1 MKEIVKIENVSFNYH
16 NRAVFKDFNLSIQ
29 EGDFLCVLGEPA
41 SMAEAIAFVF
51 DPPGS
56 GKSTLL
62 GLILGLLKPSLGS
75 IKIFNEILSNNAFL
89 RQKIGYI
96 AQGNSL
102 FPHLNAM
109 QNMTFCLNLQ
119 GMDKQAA
126 QKEAKALAL
135 KMGLNESLMDKF
147 PNELSGG
154 QAQRVGII
162 RGIIHKPELI
172 LLDEPFSALD
182 SFNRKNLQ
190 DLIKEIH
197 QNSHAT
203 FIMVT
208 HDESEAQKLATK
220 TLEIKALK

>member
-1 MKEIVKIENVSFNYH
+1 MKEIVKIENVSFNYR

-29 EGDFLCVLGEPA
+29 EGDFLCVLGE
-41 SMAEAIAFVF
+41 S
-51 DPPGS
+51 GS

-62 GLILGLLKPSLGS
+62 GLILGLLKPNLGS
-75 IKIFNEILSNNAFL
+75 VKIFNKTLSNNAFL

-102 FPHLNAM
+102 FSHLNAM

-119 GMDKQAA
+119 GMDKQAS

-135 KMGLNESLMDKF
+135 KMGLEENLMDKF

-162 RGIIHKPELI
+162 RGIIHRPELI

-208 HDESEAQKLATK
+208 HDESEVQKLATK

>member
-29 EGDFLCVLGEPA
+29 EGDFLCVLGE
-41 SMAEAIAFVF
+41 S
-51 DPPGS
+51 GS

-62 GLILGLLKPSLGS
+62 GLILGLLKPNLGS
-75 IKIFNEILSNNAFL
+75 VKIFNETLSNNAFL

-102 FPHLNAM
+102 FSHLNAL

-119 GMDKQAA
+119 GINKQAA

-135 KMGLNESLMDKF
+135 KMGLDESLMDKF

-162 RGIIHKPELI
+162 RGDYPQARTH
-172 LLDEPFSALD
+172 
-182 SFNRKNLQ
+182 
-190 DLIKEIH
+190 
-197 QNSHAT
+197 
-203 FIMVT
+203 FIRR
-208 HDESEAQKLATK
+208 AF
-220 TLEIKALK
+220 

>member
-29 EGDFLCVLGEPA
+29 EGDFLCVLGE
-41 SMAEAIAFVF
+41 S
-51 DPPGS
+51 GS

-75 IKIFNEILSNNAFL
+75 VKIFNETLSNNAFL

-102 FPHLNAM
+102 FSHLNAM

-119 GMDKQAA
+119 GINKQAA

-135 KMGLNESLMDKF
+135 KMGLDESLMDKF

-208 HDESEAQKLATK
+208 HDESEVQKLATK

>member
-29 EGDFLCVLGEPA
+29 EGDFLCVLGE
-41 SMAEAIAFVF
+41 S
-51 DPPGS
+51 GS

-75 IKIFNEILSNNAFL
+75 VKIFNETLSNNAFL

-102 FPHLNAM
+102 FSHLNAL

-119 GMDKQAA
+119 GINKEAA

-135 KMGLNESLMDKF
+135 KMGLEESLMDKF

-162 RGIIHKPELI
+162 RGIIHRPELI

-182 SFNRKNLQ
+182 SLNRKNLQ

-197 QNSHAT
+197 QNSCAT

-208 HDESEAQKLATK
+208 HDEEEVQKLATK

>member
-1 MKEIVKIENVSFNYH
+1 MKEIVTIENVSFNYH

-29 EGDFLCVLGEPA
+29 EGDFLCVLGE
-41 SMAEAIAFVF
+41 S
-51 DPPGS
+51 GS

-75 IKIFNEILSNNAFL
+75 VKIFNETLSNNAFL

-102 FPHLNAM
+102 FSHLNAL

-135 KMGLNESLMDKF
+135 KMGLEESLMDKF

-162 RGIIHKPELI
+162 RGIIHRPELI

-208 HDESEAQKLATK
+208 HDESEVQRLATK

>member
-1 MKEIVKIENVSFNYH
+1 MKEIVTIENVSFNYH

-29 EGDFLCVLGEPA
+29 EGDFLCVLGE
-41 SMAEAIAFVF
+41 S
-51 DPPGS
+51 GS

-75 IKIFNEILSNNAFL
+75 VKIFNETLSNNAFL

-102 FPHLNAM
+102 FSHLNAM

-119 GMDKQAA
+119 GINKEAA

-135 KMGLNESLMDKF
+135 KMGLDESLMDKF
-147 PNELSGG
+147 PDELSGG

-162 RGIIHKPELI
+162 RGIIHRPELI

-197 QNSHAT
+197 QNSCAT

-208 HDESEAQKLATK
+208 HDEEEVQKLATK

>member
-1 MKEIVKIENVSFNYH
+1 MKEIVTIENVSFNYH

-29 EGDFLCVLGEPA
+29 EGDFLCVLGE
-41 SMAEAIAFVF
+41 S
-51 DPPGS
+51 GS

-62 GLILGLLKPSLGS
+62 GLILGLLKPNLGS
-75 IKIFNEILSNNAFL
+75 VKIFNETLSNNAFL

-102 FPHLNAM
+102 FSHLNAM

-119 GMDKQAA
+119 GMDKEAA

-135 KMGLNESLMDKF
+135 KMGLEESLMDKF

-162 RGIIHKPELI
+162 RGIIHRPELI

-182 SFNRKNLQ
+182 GFNRKNLQ

-197 QNSHAT
+197 QNSCAT

-208 HDESEAQKLATK
+208 HDEEEAQKLSTK

>member
-1 MKEIVKIENVSFNYH
+1 MKEIVTIENVSFNYR

-29 EGDFLCVLGEPA
+29 EGDFLCVLGE
-41 SMAEAIAFVF
+41 S
-51 DPPGS
+51 GS

-75 IKIFNEILSNNAFL
+75 VKIFNETLSNNAFL

-102 FPHLNAM
+102 FSHLNAM

-119 GMDKQAA
+119 GIDKESA

-135 KMGLNESLMDKF
+135 KMGLEESLMDKF

-154 QAQRVGII
+154 
-162 RGIIHKPELI
+162 KPKEWA
-172 LLDEPFSALD
+172 LLGGLST
-182 SFNRKNLQ
+182 S
-190 DLIKEIH
+190 
-197 QNSHAT
+197 QNS
-203 FIMVT
+203 FY
-208 HDESEAQKLATK
+208 
-220 TLEIKALK
+220 

>member
-1 MKEIVKIENVSFNYH
+1 MKEIVTIENVSFNYH
-16 NRAVFKDFNLSIQ
+16 NRAIFKDFNLSIQ
-29 EGDFLCVLGEPA
+29 EGDFLCVLGE
-41 SMAEAIAFVF
+41 S
-51 DPPGS
+51 GS

-75 IKIFNEILSNNAFL
+75 VKIFNETLSNNAFL

-102 FPHLNAM
+102 FSHLNAM

-119 GMDKQAA
+119 GINKQAA

-135 KMGLNESLMDKF
+135 KMGLDESLMDKF

-197 QNSHAT
+197 QNSCAT

-208 HDESEAQKLATK
+208 HDEEEAQKLSTK

>member
-1 MKEIVKIENVSFNYH
+1 MEEIIKIENLSFSYR
-16 NRAVFKDFNLSIQ
+16 NRAIFKDFNLSIQ
-29 EGDFLCVLGEPA
+29 KGDFLCILGE
-41 SMAEAIAFVF
+41 S
-51 DPPGS
+51 GS

-62 GLILGLLKPSLGS
+62 GLILGLLKPNLGK
-75 IKIFNEILSNNAFL
+75 IKIFNETLDSNNAFL

-102 FPHLNAM
+102 FPHLNAL

-119 GMDKQAA
+119 GIDKQAT
-126 QKEAKALAL
+126 QKEAKVLAL
-135 KMGLNESLMDKF
+135 KMGLDESLMDKF

-162 RGIIHKPELI
+162 RGIIHRPELI

-182 SFNRKNLQ
+182 SSNRKNLQ

-197 QNSHAT
+197 HNSHAT

-220 TLEIKALK
+220 TLEIKAFKESCF

>member
-1 MKEIVKIENVSFNYH
+1 MKEIVTIENVSFNYH
-16 NRAVFKDFNLSIQ
+16 NRTIFKDFNLSIQ
-29 EGDFLCVLGEPA
+29 EGDFLCVLGE
-41 SMAEAIAFVF
+41 S
-51 DPPGS
+51 GS

-75 IKIFNEILSNNAFL
+75 VKIFNETLSNNAFL

-102 FPHLNAM
+102 FSHLNAM

-119 GMDKQAA
+119 GINKEAA

-135 KMGLNESLMDKF
+135 KMGLDESLMDKF

-208 HDESEAQKLATK
+208 HDEEEVQKLATK

>member
-1 MKEIVKIENVSFNYH
+1 MKEIVTIENVSFNYH
-16 NRAVFKDFNLSIQ
+16 NRAIFKDFNLSIQ
-29 EGDFLCVLGEPA
+29 EGDFLCVLGE
-41 SMAEAIAFVF
+41 S
-51 DPPGS
+51 GS

-75 IKIFNEILSNNAFL
+75 VKIFNETLSNNAFL

-102 FPHLNAM
+102 FSHLNAM

-119 GMDKQAA
+119 GINKQAA

-135 KMGLNESLMDKF
+135 KMGLDESLMDKF

-162 RGIIHKPELI
+162 RGIIHRPELI

-197 QNSHAT
+197 QNSCAT
-203 FIMVT
+203 LIMVT
-208 HDESEAQKLATK
+208 HDEDEAQKLATK

>member
-1 MKEIVKIENVSFNYH
+1 MKEIVTIENVFFNYH

-29 EGDFLCVLGEPA
+29 EGDFLCVLGE
-41 SMAEAIAFVF
+41 S
-51 DPPGS
+51 GS

-75 IKIFNEILSNNAFL
+75 VKIFNETLSNNAFL

-102 FPHLNAM
+102 FSHLNAM

-119 GMDKQAA
+119 GIDKESA

-135 KMGLNESLMDKF
+135 KMGLEESLMDKF

-162 RGIIHKPELI
+162 RGIIHRPELI

-208 HDESEAQKLATK
+208 HDESEVQKLATK

>member
-1 MKEIVKIENVSFNYH
+1 MKEIIKIENLSFNYH
-16 NRAVFKDFNLSIQ
+16 NRAIFKDFNLSIE
-29 EGDFLCVLGEPA
+29 EGDFLCILGE
-41 SMAEAIAFVF
+41 S
-51 DPPGS
+51 GS

-62 GLILGLLKPSLGS
+62 GLILGLLKPSLGR
-75 IKIFNEILSNNAFL
+75 IKIFNETFDSNNAFL

-102 FPHLNAM
+102 FPHLNAL

-119 GMDKQAA
+119 GIDKQAA

-135 KMGLNESLMDKF
+135 KMGLDESIMDKF
-147 PNELSGG
+147 PNQLSGG

-162 RGIIHKPELI
+162 RGIIHRPELI

-182 SFNRKNLQ
+182 SINRKNLQ

-208 HDESEAQKLATK
+208 HDESEAQRLATK
-220 TLEIKALK
+220 TLEIKALSQE

>member
-16 NRAVFKDFNLSIQ
+16 NRTVFKDFNLSIQ
-29 EGDFLCVLGEPA
+29 EGDFLCVLGE
-41 SMAEAIAFVF
+41 S
-51 DPPGS
+51 GS

-75 IKIFNEILSNNAFL
+75 VKIFNETLSNNAFL

-102 FPHLNAM
+102 FSHLNAM

-119 GMDKQAA
+119 GINKQAA

-135 KMGLNESLMDKF
+135 KMGLDESLMDKF

-197 QNSHAT
+197 QNSCAT

-208 HDESEAQKLATK
+208 HDEEESQKLATK

>member
-29 EGDFLCVLGEPA
+29 EGDFLCVLGE
-41 SMAEAIAFVF
+41 S
-51 DPPGS
+51 GS

-62 GLILGLLKPSLGS
+62 GLILGLLKPSFGS
-75 IKIFNEILSNNAFL
+75 VKIFNETLSNNAFL

-102 FPHLNAM
+102 FSHLNAL

-119 GMDKQAA
+119 GINKQAA

-135 KMGLNESLMDKF
+135 KMGLEESLMDKF

-162 RGIIHKPELI
+162 RGIIHRPELI

-182 SFNRKNLQ
+182 SLNRKNLQ

-197 QNSHAT
+197 QNSCAT

-208 HDESEAQKLATK
+208 HDEGEVQKLATK

>member
-1 MKEIVKIENVSFNYH
+1 MEEIIKIENVSFNYH
-16 NRAVFKDFNLSIQ
+16 NRTIFKDFNLSIQ
-29 EGDFLCVLGEPA
+29 KGDFLCILGE
-41 SMAEAIAFVF
+41 S
-51 DPPGS
+51 GS

-62 GLILGLLKPSLGS
+62 GLILGLLKPNLGR
-75 IKIFNEILSNNAFL
+75 IKIFNETLDSNNAFL

-102 FPHLNAM
+102 FPHLNAL

-119 GMDKQAA
+119 GIDKQAA
-126 QKEAKALAL
+126 QKEAKVLAL
-135 KMGLNESLMDKF
+135 KMGLDENIMDKF

-162 RGIIHKPELI
+162 RGIIHRPELI

-182 SFNRKNLQ
+182 SSNRKNLQ

-208 HDESEAQKLATK
+208 HDEGEAQRLATK
-220 TLEIKALK
+220 TLEIKAFK

>member
-1 MKEIVKIENVSFNYH
+1 MKEVVKIENVSFNYH

-29 EGDFLCVLGEPA
+29 EGDFLCVLGE
-41 SMAEAIAFVF
+41 S
-51 DPPGS
+51 GS

-62 GLILGLLKPSLGS
+62 GLILGLLKPSFGS
-75 IKIFNEILSNNAFL
+75 IKIFNETLSNNAFL

-102 FPHLNAM
+102 FSHLNAL

-119 GMDKQAA
+119 GMDKEAA

-135 KMGLNESLMDKF
+135 KMGLEESLMDKF

-162 RGIIHKPELI
+162 RGIIHRPELI

-208 HDESEAQKLATK
+208 HDESEVQKLATK
-220 TLEIKALK
+220 TLEIKAFK

>member
-1 MKEIVKIENVSFNYH
+1 MKEIVTIENMSFNYH
-16 NRAVFKDFNLSIQ
+16 NRAIFKDFNLSIQ
-29 EGDFLCVLGEPA
+29 EGDFLCVLGE
-41 SMAEAIAFVF
+41 S
-51 DPPGS
+51 GS

-75 IKIFNEILSNNAFL
+75 VKIFNETLSNNAFL

-102 FPHLNAM
+102 FSHLNAM

-119 GMDKQAA
+119 GINKQAA

-135 KMGLNESLMDKF
+135 KMGLDESLMDKF

-162 RGIIHKPELI
+162 RGIIHRPELI

-197 QNSHAT
+197 QNSCAT

-208 HDESEAQKLATK
+208 HDDEETQKLATK
-220 TLEIKALK
+220 TLEIKALKQGQ

>member
-1 MKEIVKIENVSFNYH
+1 MKEIVTIENVSFNYH

-29 EGDFLCVLGEPA
+29 EGDFLCVLGE
-41 SMAEAIAFVF
+41 S
-51 DPPGS
+51 GS

-75 IKIFNEILSNNAFL
+75 VKIFNETLSNNAFL

-102 FPHLNAM
+102 FSHLNAM

-119 GMDKQAA
+119 GMEKEAS

-135 KMGLNESLMDKF
+135 KMGLDESLMDKF

-162 RGIIHKPELI
+162 RGIIHRPELI

-208 HDESEAQKLATK
+208 HDESEVQKLATK

>member
-1 MKEIVKIENVSFNYH
+1 MKEIVKIENVSFNYR

-29 EGDFLCVLGEPA
+29 EGDFLCVLGE
-41 SMAEAIAFVF
+41 S
-51 DPPGS
+51 GS

-62 GLILGLLKPSLGS
+62 GLILGLLKPNLGS
-75 IKIFNEILSNNAFL
+75 VKIFNETLSNNAFL

-102 FPHLNAM
+102 FSHLNAM

-119 GMDKQAA
+119 GMDKQAS

-135 KMGLNESLMDKF
+135 KMGLEENLMDKF

-162 RGIIHKPELI
+162 RGIIHRPELI

-208 HDESEAQKLATK
+208 HDESEVQKLATK

>member
-1 MKEIVKIENVSFNYH
+1 MKEVVKIENLSFSYEQ
-16 NRAVFKDFNLSIQ
+16 RAIFKDFNLSIK
-29 EGDFLCVLGEPA
+29 ERDFLCVLGE
-41 SMAEAIAFVF
+41 S
-51 DPPGS
+51 GS

-75 IKIFNEILSNNAFL
+75 VKVFNETLDLKNTHL

-102 FPHLNAM
+102 FPHLNVL

-119 GMDKQAA
+119 GIDKQVA
-126 QKEAKALAL
+126 QKEAINLAL
-135 KMGLNESLMDKF
+135 KMGLDESILDKF
-147 PNELSGG
+147 PHELSGG
-154 QAQRVGII
+154 QAQRVGIV

-182 SFNRKNLQ
+182 SSNRKNLQ
-190 DLIKEIH
+190 HLIKDMH
-197 QNSHAT
+197 THSQAT

-208 HDESEAQKLATK
+208 HDESEAKKLST
-220 TLEIKALK
+220 EILRFD

>member
-29 EGDFLCVLGEPA
+29 ERDFLCVLGE
-41 SMAEAIAFVF
+41 S
-51 DPPGS
+51 GS

-62 GLILGLLKPSLGS
+62 GLILGLLKPNLGS
-75 IKIFNEILSNNAFL
+75 VKIFNETLSNNAFL

-102 FPHLNAM
+102 FSHLNAM

-119 GMDKQAA
+119 GINKEAA

-135 KMGLNESLMDKF
+135 KMGLDESLMDKF

-182 SFNRKNLQ
+182 SLNRKNLQ

-197 QNSHAT
+197 QNSCAT

-208 HDESEAQKLATK
+208 HDEEEAQKLTTK

>member
-1 MKEIVKIENVSFNYH
+1 MKEIVTIENVSFNYH

-29 EGDFLCVLGEPA
+29 EGDFLCVLGE
-41 SMAEAIAFVF
+41 S
-51 DPPGS
+51 GS

-75 IKIFNEILSNNAFL
+75 VKIFNETLSNNAFL

-102 FPHLNAM
+102 FSHLNAM

-119 GMDKQAA
+119 GINKEAA

-135 KMGLNESLMDKF
+135 KMGLDESLMDKF

-197 QNSHAT
+197 QNSCAT

-208 HDESEAQKLATK
+208 HDEEESQKLATK

>member
-29 EGDFLCVLGEPA
+29 EGDFLCVLGE
-41 SMAEAIAFVF
+41 S
-51 DPPGS
+51 GS

-75 IKIFNEILSNNAFL
+75 VKIFNETLSNNAFL

-102 FPHLNAM
+102 FSHLNAM

-119 GMDKQAA
+119 GMDKEAS

-135 KMGLNESLMDKF
+135 KMGLEESLMDKF

-162 RGIIHKPELI
+162 RGIIHRPELI

-197 QNSHAT
+197 QNSCAT

-208 HDESEAQKLATK
+208 HDKEEAQKLATK

>member
-1 MKEIVKIENVSFNYH
+1 MKEIVAIENLSFSYQ
-16 NRAVFKDFNLSIQ
+16 NRAIFKDFNLSIK
-29 EGDFLCVLGEPA
+29 ERDFLCVLGE
-41 SMAEAIAFVF
+41 S
-51 DPPGS
+51 GS

-62 GLILGLLKPSLGS
+62 ALILGLLKPSLGS
-75 IKIFNEILSNNAFL
+75 VKVFNETLDLKNTNL

-102 FPHLNAM
+102 FPHLNVL

-119 GMDKQAA
+119 GIDKQVA
-126 QKEAKALAL
+126 QKEAISLAL
-135 KMGLNESLMDKF
+135 KMGLDESILDKF

-154 QAQRVGII
+154 QAQRVGIV

-182 SFNRKNLQ
+182 SLNRKNLQ
-190 DLIKEIH
+190 NLIKDIH
-197 QNSHAT
+197 THSQAT

-208 HDESEAQKLATK
+208 HDESEAKKLATE
-220 TLEIKALK
+220 TLEIKAL

>member
-1 MKEIVKIENVSFNYH
+1 MKEIVTIENVSFNYH

-29 EGDFLCVLGEPA
+29 EGDFLCVLGE
-41 SMAEAIAFVF
+41 S
-51 DPPGS
+51 GS

-75 IKIFNEILSNNAFL
+75 VKIFNETLSNNAFL

-102 FPHLNAM
+102 FSHLNAM

-119 GMDKQAA
+119 GINKQAA

-135 KMGLNESLMDKF
+135 KMGLDESLMDKF

-162 RGIIHKPELI
+162 RGIIHRPELI

-182 SFNRKNLQ
+182 SLNRKNLQ

-197 QNSHAT
+197 QNSCAT

-208 HDESEAQKLATK
+208 HDKEEAQKLATK

>member
-1 MKEIVKIENVSFNYH
+1 MEEVVKIENVSFSYQ
-16 NRAVFKDFNLSIQ
+16 NRVIFKEFNLSIK
-29 EGDFLCVLGEPA
+29 ERDFLCVLGE
-41 SMAEAIAFVF
+41 S
-51 DPPGS
+51 GS

-62 GLILGLLKPSLGS
+62 ALILGLLKPSLGS
-75 IKIFNEILSNNAFL
+75 VKVFNETLDLKNTHL

-102 FPHLNAM
+102 FPHLNVL

-119 GMDKQAA
+119 GIDKQVA
-126 QKEAKALAL
+126 QKEAVNLAL
-135 KMGLNESLMDKF
+135 KVGLDESILDKF

-154 QAQRVGII
+154 QAQRVGIV

-182 SFNRKNLQ
+182 SSNRKNLQ
-190 DLIKEIH
+190 DLIKDMH
-197 QNSHAT
+197 THSQAT

-208 HDESEAQKLATK
+208 HDESEAKKLST
-220 TLEIKALK
+220 EILRFD

>member
-1 MKEIVKIENVSFNYH
+1 MKEIVTIENVSFNYH
-16 NRAVFKDFNLSIQ
+16 NRAIFKDFNLSIQ
-29 EGDFLCVLGEPA
+29 EGDFLCVLGE
-41 SMAEAIAFVF
+41 S
-51 DPPGS
+51 GS

-75 IKIFNEILSNNAFL
+75 VKIFNETLSNNAFL

-102 FPHLNAM
+102 FSHLNAM

-119 GMDKQAA
+119 GINKEAA

-135 KMGLNESLMDKF
+135 KMGLEESLMDKF

-182 SFNRKNLQ
+182 SSNRKNLQ

-197 QNSHAT
+197 QNSCAT

-208 HDESEAQKLATK
+208 HDEEEVQKLATK
-220 TLEIKALK
+220 TLEIKALKQGQ

>member
-1 MKEIVKIENVSFNYH
+1 MKEIVTIENVSFNYR

-29 EGDFLCVLGEPA
+29 EGDFLCVLGE
-41 SMAEAIAFVF
+41 S
-51 DPPGS
+51 GS

-62 GLILGLLKPSLGS
+62 GLILGLLKPNLGS
-75 IKIFNEILSNNAFL
+75 VKIFNETLSNNAFL

-109 QNMTFCLNLQ
+109 QNMTFCLILQ

-162 RGIIHKPELI
+162 RGIIHRPELI

-197 QNSHAT
+197 QNSCAT

-208 HDESEAQKLATK
+208 HDKEEAQKLATK

>member
-29 EGDFLCVLGEPA
+29 EGDFLCVLGE
-41 SMAEAIAFVF
+41 S
-51 DPPGS
+51 GS

-75 IKIFNEILSNNAFL
+75 VKIFNETLSNNAFL

-102 FPHLNAM
+102 FSHLNAM

-119 GMDKQAA
+119 GINKQAA

-135 KMGLNESLMDKF
+135 KMGLDESLMDKF

-162 RGIIHKPELI
+162 RGIIHRPELI

-208 HDESEAQKLATK
+208 HDEGESQKLATK

>member
-1 MKEIVKIENVSFNYH
+1 MKEIIKIENLSFNYH
-16 NRAVFKDFNLSIQ
+16 NRAIFKDFNLSIE
-29 EGDFLCVLGEPA
+29 EGDFLCILGE
-41 SMAEAIAFVF
+41 S
-51 DPPGS
+51 GS

-62 GLILGLLKPSLGS
+62 GLILGLLKPSLGR
-75 IKIFNEILSNNAFL
+75 IKIFNETFDSNNAFL

-102 FPHLNAM
+102 FPHLNAL

-119 GMDKQAA
+119 GIDKQAA

-135 KMGLNESLMDKF
+135 KMGLDESIMDKF
-147 PNELSGG
+147 PNQLSGG

-162 RGIIHKPELI
+162 RGIIHRPELI

-182 SFNRKNLQ
+182 SINRKNLQ

-208 HDESEAQKLATK
+208 HDESEAQRLATK
-220 TLEIKALK
+220 TLEIKALRQE

>member
-1 MKEIVKIENVSFNYH
+1 MKEVVTIENVSFNYH

-29 EGDFLCVLGEPA
+29 EGDFLCVLGE
-41 SMAEAIAFVF
+41 S
-51 DPPGS
+51 GS

-75 IKIFNEILSNNAFL
+75 IKIFNETLSNNAFL

-102 FPHLNAM
+102 FPHLNAL

-119 GMDKQAA
+119 GIDKQAA

-135 KMGLNESLMDKF
+135 KMGLEESLMDKF

-154 QAQRVGII
+154 QAQRVGIGII

>member
-29 EGDFLCVLGEPA
+29 EGDFLCVLGE
-41 SMAEAIAFVF
+41 S
-51 DPPGS
+51 GS

-62 GLILGLLKPSLGS
+62 GLILGLLKPSFGS
-75 IKIFNEILSNNAFL
+75 VKIFNETLSNNAFL

-102 FPHLNAM
+102 FSHLNAM

-119 GMDKQAA
+119 GMDKQAS

-135 KMGLNESLMDKF
+135 KMGLEENLMDKF

-162 RGIIHKPELI
+162 RGIIHRPELI

-208 HDESEAQKLATK
+208 HDESEVQKLATK

>member
-29 EGDFLCVLGEPA
+29 EGDFLCVLGE
-41 SMAEAIAFVF
+41 S
-51 DPPGS
+51 GS

-75 IKIFNEILSNNAFL
+75 VKIFNETLSNNAFL

-102 FPHLNAM
+102 FSHLNAM

-119 GMDKQAA
+119 GMDKEAS

-135 KMGLNESLMDKF
+135 KMGLEESLMDKF

-197 QNSHAT
+197 QNSHVT

-208 HDESEAQKLATK
+208 HDESEVQKLATK

>member
-1 MKEIVKIENVSFNYH
+1 MKEIVTIENVSFNYH
-16 NRAVFKDFNLSIQ
+16 NRAIFKDFNLSIQ
-29 EGDFLCVLGEPA
+29 EGDFLCVLGE
-41 SMAEAIAFVF
+41 S
-51 DPPGS
+51 GS

-75 IKIFNEILSNNAFL
+75 VKIFNETLSNNAFL

-102 FPHLNAM
+102 FSHLNAM

-119 GMDKQAA
+119 GMDKESA

-135 KMGLNESLMDKF
+135 KMGLEESLMDKF

-162 RGIIHKPELI
+162 RGIIHRPELI

-208 HDESEAQKLATK
+208 HDESETQKLATK

>member
-1 MKEIVKIENVSFNYH
+1 MKEIVKIENVSFNYR
-16 NRAVFKDFNLSIQ
+16 NRAVFKDFNLNIQ
-29 EGDFLCVLGEPA
+29 EGDFLCVLGE
-41 SMAEAIAFVF
+41 S
-51 DPPGS
+51 GS

-75 IKIFNEILSNNAFL
+75 VKIFNETLSNNAFL

-102 FPHLNAM
+102 FSHLNAM

-119 GMDKQAA
+119 GIDKESA

-135 KMGLNESLMDKF
+135 KMGLEESLMDKF

-162 RGIIHKPELI
+162 RGIIHRPELI

-197 QNSHAT
+197 QNSCAT

-208 HDESEAQKLATK
+208 HDESETQKLATK
-220 TLEIKALK
+220 TLEIKALKQEP

>member
-1 MKEIVKIENVSFNYH
+1 MKEIVTIENVSFNYH

-29 EGDFLCVLGEPA
+29 EGDFLCVLGE
-41 SMAEAIAFVF
+41 S
-51 DPPGS
+51 GS

-75 IKIFNEILSNNAFL
+75 VKIFNEILSNNAFL

-109 QNMTFCLNLQ
+109 QNMTFCLILQ
-119 GMDKQAA
+119 GMDKETA

-135 KMGLNESLMDKF
+135 KMGLEESLMDKF

-208 HDESEAQKLATK
+208 HDKSEAQKLATK

>member
-29 EGDFLCVLGEPA
+29 EGDFLCVLGE
-41 SMAEAIAFVF
+41 S
-51 DPPGS
+51 GS

-75 IKIFNEILSNNAFL
+75 VKIFNEILSNNAFL

-102 FPHLNAM
+102 FSHLNAL

-119 GMDKQAA
+119 GIDKQAA

-135 KMGLNESLMDKF
+135 KMGLDESLMDKF

-182 SFNRKNLQ
+182 SLNRKNLQ

-197 QNSHAT
+197 QNSCAT

-208 HDESEAQKLATK
+208 HDESEVQKLATK